1 MADTSRNTPGL
12 STTERADLGD
22 TIFEVPG
29 EVGVVDEE
37 NLISLNLGP
46 QHPSTHGVFRMIMQL
61 QGETVVSAV
70 PVMGYLHRSTEK
82 LGEARTYVQG
92 TILTDRMDYLSPITS
107 NWAYA
112 LSIERLTSV
121 VVPERAEYLRVITG
135 ELSRISSHLVAVG
148 TFGMDVGTYGNPLLY
163 ALRERET
170 VLDLLSLPTGVRMNP
185 SYIRFGGVAR
195 DAPPEF
201 FPQLDKFLRSFPSKI
216 DEYQT
221 VLGDN
226 EVFRNRTVGVG
237 MIPPELA
244 RAYSLTGPILR
255 ASGVDYD
262 VRRAEPYSIYDR
274 FDWDVPVRYNGD
286 CFDRYMIRLEEM
298 RQSTAILLQALDS
311 IPEGD
316 IRAKMPKVL
325 RPPKGEA
332 YARIEGPKGEIGF
345 FLVSDGTPNPYRYN
359 VRPPSFVNLT
369 CLSQIAVGHKLA
381 DAVVIL
387 APLTSSWARSIGERS
402 LRETTP
408 ATRAFESAAH
418 LQVRVVGLEVQ
429 A

>member
-1 MADTSRNTPGL
+1 MADTLIPGL
-12 STTERADLGD
+12 TPTSSSELGD
-22 TIFEVPG
+22 TMFEALGPQ
-29 EVGVVDEE
+29 GVVEDE
-37 NLISLNLGP
+37 NLLTLNLGP
-46 QHPSTHGVFRMIMQL
+46 QHPSTHGVFRLIMQL
-61 QGETVVSAV
+61 QGETVVGSI
-70 PVMGYLHRSTEK
+70 PVMGYLHRSSEK

-92 TILTDRMDYLSPITS
+92 TVLTDRMDYLSPVTT

-112 LSIERLTSV
+112 LAIERLTGL

-135 ELSRISSHLVAVG
+135 ELSRIQSHLVAVG
-148 TFGMDVGTYGNPLLY
+148 TFGMDVGTYGTPLLY
-163 ALRERET
+163 ALREREA
-170 VLDLLSLPTGVRMNP
+170 VLDLMALPTGVRMNP
-185 SYIRFGGVAR
+185 SYIRYGGVAR

-201 FPQLDKFLRSFPSKI
+201 FPQLERFLRIFPSKI
-216 DEYQT
+216 DEYEAI
-221 VLGDN
+221 LSSN
-226 EVFRNRTVGVG
+226 EVFRNRTIGVG
-237 MIPPELA
+237 MIPPEVA
-244 RAYSLTGPILR
+244 KAYSVTGPILR
-255 ASGVDYD
+255 ASGIDYD

-286 CFDRYMIRLEEM
+286 CFDRYMLRILEM
-298 RQSTAILLQALDS
+298 RQSTRILQQAMDS

-345 FLVSDGTPNPYRYN
+345 YLISDGTPNPYRYN

-387 APLTSSWARSIGERS
+387 GSFDIVMGEVDR
-402 LRETTP
+402 
-408 ATRAFESAAH
+408 
-418 LQVRVVGLEVQ
+418 
-429 A
+429 

>member
-1 MADTSRNTPGL
+1 MADTLTQGLLPGRGA
-12 STTERADLGD
+12 EFGD
-22 TIFEVPG
+22 TIFESLDSL
-29 EVGVVDEE
+29 GVVEDE
-37 NLISLNLGP
+37 NLLTLNLGP
-46 QHPSTHGVFRMIMQL
+46 QHPSTHGVFRMVMQL
-61 QGETVVSAV
+61 QGETVISAV
-70 PVMGYLHRSTEK
+70 PVMGYLHRSSEK
-82 LGEARTYVQG
+82 LGEARTYNHG
-92 TILTDRMDYLSPITS
+92 TVLTDRMDYLSPITT

-112 LSIERLTSV
+112 LSIERLTGL

-135 ELSRISSHLVAVG
+135 ELSRIQSHLVAVG
-148 TFGMDVGTYGNPLLY
+148 TFGMDVGTYGTPLLY
-163 ALRERET
+163 ALREREA

-185 SYIRFGGVAR
+185 SYIRYGGVVR

-201 FPQLDKFLRSFPSKI
+201 FPQLEKFLRIFPSKI
-216 DEYQT
+216 DEYEA
-221 VLGDN
+221 VLAGN

-237 MIPPELA
+237 MIPPEVA
-244 RAYSLTGPILR
+244 RAYSVTGPILR

-274 FDWDVPVRYNGD
+274 FEWDVPVHYNGD
-286 CFDRYMIRLEEM
+286 CFDRYMVRLEEM
-298 RQSTAILLQALDS
+298 RQSTRILQQALDT

-325 RPPKGEA
+325 KPPKGEA

-345 FLVSDGTPNPYRYN
+345 YLISDGTVNPYRYN

-387 APLTSSWARSIGERS
+387 GSFDIVMGEVDR
-402 LRETTP
+402 
-408 ATRAFESAAH
+408 
-418 LQVRVVGLEVQ
+418 
-429 A
+429 

>member
-1 MADTSRNTPGL
+1 MADTLIPDRI
-12 STTERADLGD
+12 STLNPELGD
-22 TIFEVPG
+22 TMFESLGVQ
-29 EVGVVDEE
+29 GVVEDE
-37 NLISLNLGP
+37 NLLTLNLGP
-46 QHPSTHGVFRMIMQL
+46 QHPSTHGVFRLIMQL
-61 QGETVVSAV
+61 QGETVIGAT

-92 TILTDRMDYLSPITS
+92 TVLTDRMDYLSPITS

-112 LSIERLTSV
+112 LAIERLTGL
-121 VVPERAEYLRVITG
+121 VVPERAEFLRVVTG
-135 ELSRISSHLVAVG
+135 ELSRIQSHLIAVG
-148 TFGMDVGTYGNPLLY
+148 TFGMDVGTYGTPLLY
-163 ALRERET
+163 ALRERES

-185 SYIRFGGVAR
+185 SYIRYGGVAR

-201 FPQLDKFLRSFPSKI
+201 FPQLEKFLRIFPSKI
-216 DEYQT
+216 DEYEAILT
-221 VLGDN
+221 SN
-226 EVFRNRTVGVG
+226 EVFRNRTINVG
-237 MIPPELA
+237 MIPPEVA
-244 RAYSLTGPILR
+244 RAYSVTGPILR

-274 FDWDVPVRYNGD
+274 FDWEVPVRYNGD
-286 CFDRYMIRLEEM
+286 CFDRYMIRILEM
-298 RQSTAILLQALDS
+298 RQSTRILQQALDA

-325 RPPKGEA
+325 KPAKGEA

-345 FLVSDGTPNPYRYN
+345 YLISDGTPNPYRYN

-387 APLTSSWARSIGERS
+387 GSFDIVMGEVDR
-402 LRETTP
+402 
-408 ATRAFESAAH
+408 
-418 LQVRVVGLEVQ
+418 
-429 A
+429 

>member
-1 MADTSRNTPGL
+1 MADTFVNIPGL
-12 STTERADLGD
+12 MPPLSPELGD
-22 TIFEVPG
+22 TIFEQPG
-29 EVGVVDEE
+29 AVGVVDEDS
-37 NLISLNLGP
+37 LLTLNLGP

-61 QGETVVSAV
+61 QGETVISAV
-70 PVMGYLHRSTEK
+70 PVMGYLHRSSEK

-92 TILTDRMDYLSPITS
+92 TILTDRLDYLSPITT

-112 LSIERLTSV
+112 LAIERLTGL
-121 VVPERAEYLRVITG
+121 VVPERAEFLRVITG
-135 ELSRISSHLVAVG
+135 ELSRIQSHLVAVG
-148 TFGMDVGTYGNPLLY
+148 TFGMDVGTYGTPLLY

-170 VLDLLSLPTGVRMNP
+170 VLDLMSLPTGVRMNP

-201 FPQLDKFLRSFPSKI
+201 FDQLEAFLRIFPSKI
-216 DEYQT
+216 DEYEAI
-221 VLGDN
+221 LGAN
-226 EVFRNRTVGVG
+226 EIFRNRTIGVG
-237 MIPPELA
+237 MIPPEVA
-244 RAYSLTGPILR
+244 RAYSVTGPILR
-255 ASGVDYD
+255 ASGIDYD

-286 CFDRYMIRLEEM
+286 CFDRYMIRIQEM
-298 RQSTAILLQALDS
+298 RQSTRILQQALDA

-316 IRAKMPKVL
+316 IRARMPKVL
-325 RPPKGEA
+325 KPPKGEA

-345 FLVSDGTPNPYRYN
+345 YLISDGTTNPYRYN

-387 APLTSSWARSIGERS
+387 GSFDIVMGEVDR
-402 LRETTP
+402 
-408 ATRAFESAAH
+408 
-418 LQVRVVGLEVQ
+418 
-429 A
+429 